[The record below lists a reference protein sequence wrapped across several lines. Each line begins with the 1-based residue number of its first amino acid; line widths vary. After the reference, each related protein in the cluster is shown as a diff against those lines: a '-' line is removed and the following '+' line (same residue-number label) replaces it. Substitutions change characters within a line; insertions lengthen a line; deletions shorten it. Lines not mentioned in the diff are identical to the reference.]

1 MVIGLKRALF
11 VLVLLAVGTVVLA
24 ERVPWLHARMAWLPN
39 LPLLQAKTADNA
51 DENGGRRGGRGK
63 RGGSDGPIPVLVSQ
77 ARYAD
82 LPVTADVLGTVQAT
96 NTVTVRSQVDG
107 KLVEVD
113 FGEGQDV
120 RKGDVLARVDPA
132 TFQAAYDQA
141 VAKKAQDDS
150 ILANAQVDFTRY
162 QKLAETQYGSHQ
174 QADTQK
180 ALVAQTQAIVQQDQA
195 AVDNAKA
202 TLDYATI
209 RSPIDGHTGLR
220 LVDAGNIVHSSDTT
234 GIVTIAQ
241 VRPIAVV
248 FSLPQQYLRQ
258 VNAANVKAP
267 LLTEAL
273 AGGEGDVL
281 DTGALQVI
289 DNAVDQT
296 TGTVKL
302 KASFPNAHL
311 QLWPGQFVN
320 IRLTIDTLRHV
331 VLVPTPAVQ
340 RGPDGTYVYAMN
352 GEAVAMRKVTVGR
365 QTEQDSV
372 ITAGLD
378 VSATVVTTG
387 FTRLTDGAKVAV
399 SAATASAS
407 PSGAGQAV
415 GTGTGDAPPAAT
427 ASLPPGQ
434 RGGVPVAD
442 GQVDTPVPASESGA
456 ATATGAPAGAPGV
469 TPPGDA
475 QPGQRRGRRHRQDG
489 ASSPDTTAAA
499 TPSGAQTQ

>member
-1 MVIGLKRALF
+1 MKRVLF
-11 VLVLLAVGTVVLA
+11 VLVLLVVATVVVA
-24 ERVPWLHARMAWLPN
+24 ERVPWVHDRVPWLPN
-39 LPLLQAKTADNA
+39 LPWLQARTADA
-51 DENGGRRGGRGK
+51 GDAGGRRGGRKG
-63 RGGSDGPIPVLVSQ
+63 RGGGDGPIPVLVAP
-77 ARYAD
+77 ARFAD

-120 RKGDVLARVDPA
+120 RKGDVLARVDPT

-150 ILANAQVDFTRY
+150 ILANAQMDFTRY

-180 ALVAQTQAIVQQDQA
+180 ALVTQTQAIVQQDQA

-209 RSPIDGHTGLR
+209 RSPLDGRTGLR
-220 LVDAGNIVHSSDTT
+220 LVDAGNIVHASDTT
-234 GIVTIAQ
+234 GIVTVAQ
-241 VRPIAVV
+241 VKPIAVV
-248 FSLPQQYLRQ
+248 FSLPQQYLGQ
-258 VNAANVKAP
+258 VNAANARAP
-267 LLTEAL
+267 LRVDAL

-281 DTGALQVI
+281 DTGTLRVI

-302 KASFPNAHL
+302 KASFPNEHL

-320 IRLTIDTLRHV
+320 VRLTIDTLRQV
-331 VLVPTPAVQ
+331 VVVPTPAVQ
-340 RGPDGTYVYAMN
+340 RGPDGTFVYAVN
-352 GEAVAMRKVTVGR
+352 GDAVSMRKVTVGR
-365 QTEQDSV
+365 QTEADSA

-387 FTRLTDGAKVAV
+387 FTRLTDGTKVAV
-399 SAATASAS
+399 S
-407 PSGAGQAV
+407 
-415 GTGTGDAPPAAT
+415 
-427 ASLPPGQ
+427 
-434 RGGVPVAD
+434 VA
-442 GQVDTPVPASESGA
+442 
-456 ATATGAPAGAPGV
+456 
-469 TPPGDA
+469 
-475 QPGQRRGRRHRQDG
+475 
-489 ASSPDTTAAA
+489 TAAA
-499 TPSGAQTQ
+499 EPLGTGQPAAAAPAC